1 MLFFIIGGYVGI
13 ALYLGWAT
21 MQWHVDHGSP
31 TTAMLHDLLIAAVWP
46 VEVVVRIWRA
56 HR

>member
-1 MLFFIIGGYVGI
+1 MLFYLGAYVGI